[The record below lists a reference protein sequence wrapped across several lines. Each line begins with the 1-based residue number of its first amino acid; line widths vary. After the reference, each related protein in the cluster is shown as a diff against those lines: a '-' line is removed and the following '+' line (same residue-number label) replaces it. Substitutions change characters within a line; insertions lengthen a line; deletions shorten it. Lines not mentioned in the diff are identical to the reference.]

1 LSELVAVRSKAFPHV
16 YIIVAGAAVLLGMLG
31 ASLPFSKF
39 ILIIAGAIVAAFALA
54 NTTFAIVLLVTAVP
68 LVGFGVNLGPVPID
82 AVTICTALV
91 IISYAI
97 HNLGT
102 GDKRPSVPYA
112 WAFLAFLVFGAV
124 SAVVAPSTV
133 ESAAVIIRF
142 IGYFALVYAVGYSVR
157 SREALTWILI
167 LMIVAGAITGLYG
180 IYQYTYAPQTA
191 KIGLY
196 DLSDEVAARVGS
208 TFENPNFYAEYLVL
222 MVPLGLALV
231 LGSRGLFRRFA
242 MGGATLLLFAA
253 LILTYTRGSWMATGI
268 GVILMSL
275 LTNAWLVWVWI
286 ALFAVAFAAAPGV
299 ASRLASITNITGGT
313 AGFRMKLWRIA
324 AGIIRE
330 HPLIGVGIGNYY
342 DVFTE
347 YIFRH
352 PELSVGWVIYGAH
365 NSYLTFWAETGIFG
379 ILSFVAIIL
388 ISIKYGLYLS
398 RAKAKDRYL
407 SWINSA
413 IVAGV
418 IGFAINSLTSN
429 SFHHPQPAV
438 FFWLLLGLQVAIDG
452 LGPEP
457 AHHEVSPYAEG
468 SSILRNL
475 NRAKATLSA
484 AYQAH
489 AINRIIL
496 FSGGIWRK
504 SGLMVWLFKK
514 PATPSLAVGS
524 TFYAPVKR
532 TARAFRGWGE
542 ATLMAK
548 FAAEVAE
555 RPFVASLL
563 FAGIALA
570 VWALSVPAVGR

>member
-514 PATPSLAVGS
+514 PAPPSLAVGS

>member
-1 LSELVAVRSKAFPHV
+1 MSELVAARPKALPYV
-16 YIIVAGAAVLLGMLG
+16 YIIVAIAAVLFGLVG
-31 ASLPFSKF
+31 ALLPFSKF
-39 ILIIAGAIVAAFALA
+39 ILIIAGAVVAAFALA
-54 NTTFAIVLLVTAVP
+54 NTTFAIVLLVMAVP
-68 LVGFGVNLGPVPID
+68 LVGFRVNLGPVPID

-102 GDKRPSVPYA
+102 RDRRPSVPYA
-112 WAFLAFLVFGAV
+112 WAFLAFLVFSAI

-133 ESAAVIIRF
+133 DSAAVIIRF
-142 IGYFALVYAVGYSVR
+142 IGYFALVYAVGYSVK
-157 SREALTWILI
+157 SREALTWILV

-180 IYQYTYAPQTA
+180 IYQYAYAPQTA

-196 DLSDEVAARVGS
+196 DLTDEVAARVGS

-231 LGSRGLFRRFA
+231 LGSRGLFRRFV

-286 ALFAVAFAAAPGV
+286 GLFAVAFTATPGV

-324 AGIIRE
+324 AGIIGE
-330 HPLIGVGIGNYY
+330 HMWIGIGIGNYY

-388 ISIKYGLYLS
+388 ISIKYSLYLS
-398 RAKAKDRYL
+398 RAKAKDKYL

-429 SFHHPQPAV
+429 SFHHPQGAV

-452 LGPEP
+452 MGPEP
-457 AHHEVSPYAEG
+457 ARPGVSPYAEG
-468 SSILRNL
+468 SVILRNL
-475 NRAKATLSA
+475 NRAKTALSA

-489 AINRIIL
+489 VINRVFL
-496 FSGGIWRK
+496 FSGRLWQK
-504 SGLMVWLFKK
+504 SGLMIWLFKK
-514 PATPSLAVGS
+514 PATPSLAGGS
-524 TFYAPVKR
+524 RFYAPVER
-532 TARAFRGWGE
+532 MAQVFRRWGE
-542 ATLMAK
+542 ATLTAK
-548 FAAEVAE
+548 FAAEVVD

-563 FAGIALA
+563 FVGIALA
-570 VWALSVPAVGR
+570 VWALSGLAVG

>member
-1 LSELVAVRSKAFPHV
+1 MSELVAARPKALPYV
-16 YIIVAGAAVLLGMLG
+16 YIIVAIAAAFLGIVGAF
-31 ASLPFSKF
+31 LPFSKF
-39 ILIIAGAIVAAFALA
+39 IFVAAGAVVAAFALA
-54 NTTFAIVLLVTAVP
+54 NTTFAIVLLVMAVP
-68 LVGFGVNLGPVPID
+68 LVNLRVNVGPVPID
-82 AVTICTALV
+82 AVTICTALI

-97 HNLGT
+97 RNLGT
-102 GDKRPSVPYA
+102 RDRRPSVPYA
-112 WAFLAFLVFGAV
+112 WAFLAFLIFSAI

-133 ESAAVIIRF
+133 DSAAVIIRF
-142 IGYFALVYAVGYSVR
+142 IGYFALVYAVGYSVK
-157 SREALTWILI
+157 SREALTWILV

-180 IYQYTYAPQTA
+180 IYQYAYAPQTA

-196 DLSDEVAARVGS
+196 DLTDEVAARVGS

-231 LGSRGLFRRFA
+231 LGSRGLFRRFV
-242 MGGATLLLFAA
+242 MGGATLLIFAA

-286 ALFAVAFAAAPGV
+286 GLFAVAFTAAPGV

-324 AGIIRE
+324 AGIIGE
-330 HPLIGVGIGNYY
+330 HMWIGIGIGNYY

-379 ILSFVAIIL
+379 ILSFVAIVL
-388 ISIKYGLYLS
+388 ISIKYSLYLS
-398 RAKAKDRYL
+398 RAKAKDKYL

-413 IVAGV
+413 IAAGV

-429 SFHHPQPAV
+429 SFHHPQGAV

-457 AHHEVSPYAEG
+457 ARAGASPYAEG
-468 SSILRNL
+468 SVILRNL

-489 AINRIIL
+489 VINRIFL
-496 FSGGIWRK
+496 FSGGLWQK
-504 SGLMVWLFKK
+504 SGFMVWLFKK
-514 PATPSLAVGS
+514 PANPSLVGGS
-524 TFYAPVKR
+524 RFYAPVER
-532 TARAFRGWGE
+532 MAQAFRRWGE
-542 ATLMAK
+542 ATLTAK
-548 FAAEVAE
+548 FAAGVVD
-555 RPFVASLL
+555 RPILASLL
-563 FAGIALA
+563 FVGIALA
-570 VWALSVPAVGR
+570 VWALSGLAVG

>member
-1 LSELVAVRSKAFPHV
+1 M
-16 YIIVAGAAVLLGMLG
+16 YIIVAIAAALLGVVG
-31 ASLPFSKF
+31 SFLPLSKF
-39 ILIIAGAIVAAFALA
+39 ILIAAGAVVAAFALA

-68 LVGFGVNLGPVPID
+68 LVGFRVNIGPVPID
-82 AVTICTALV
+82 AVTVCTALV
-91 IISYAI
+91 VISYAI
-97 HNLGT
+97 HNMGRR
-102 GDKRPSVPYA
+102 DKRPSVPYA
-112 WAFLAFLVFGAV
+112 WAFLAFLVFGAI

-142 IGYFALVYAVGYSVR
+142 IGYFALVYAVGHSVK
-157 SREALTWILI
+157 SREALTWILV

-180 IYQYTYAPQTA
+180 IYQYAYAPQTA

-196 DLSDEVAARVGS
+196 DLTDEVAARVGS

-231 LGSRGLFRRFA
+231 LGSRGLFRRFV
-242 MGGATLLLFAA
+242 MGAATLLLFAA

-286 ALFAVAFAAAPGV
+286 GLFAVAFATAPGV

-324 AGIIRE
+324 AGIIGE
-330 HPLIGVGIGNYY
+330 HMWTGIGIGNYY

-388 ISIKYGLYLS
+388 ISIKYSLYLS
-398 RAKAKDRYL
+398 RAKAKDKYL

-429 SFHHPQPAV
+429 SFHHPQGAV

-457 AHHEVSPYAEG
+457 ARPGLSPYAEG
-468 SSILRNL
+468 SVILRNL
-475 NRAKATLSA
+475 TRVKAKLFA
-484 AYQAH
+484 AYEAH
-489 AINRIIL
+489 VINRVFL
-496 FSGGIWRK
+496 FSSGLWLK

-514 PATPSLAVGS
+514 PATPSLAAGS
-524 TFYAPVKR
+524 KFYVPVER
-532 TARAFRGWGE
+532 ATQAFRRWGE
-542 ATLMAK
+542 ATLAAK
-548 FAAEVAE
+548 FAADAVE
-555 RPFVASLL
+555 RPVMASLI
-563 FAGIALA
+563 FTGIALA
-570 VWALSVPAVGR
+570 VWALSGLAVGR